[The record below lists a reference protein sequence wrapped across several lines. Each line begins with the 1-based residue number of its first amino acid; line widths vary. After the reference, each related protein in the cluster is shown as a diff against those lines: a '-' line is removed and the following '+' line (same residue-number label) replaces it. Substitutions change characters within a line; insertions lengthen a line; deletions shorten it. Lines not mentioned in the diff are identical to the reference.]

1 MIIVM
6 NVKEM
11 IPSLVMIISAFVLVE
26 RHLALYQRSD
36 YWMMISAIVLVAS
49 LAVIMTSIGLRLERM
64 EQQIEAS
71 ERILRVNMEE
81 IEEMIEKRMDTVES
95 RQGAAREE
103 ISKRVYR

>member
-1 MIIVM
+1 M
-6 NVKEM
+6 NMKEM

-36 YWMMISAIVLVAS
+36 YWMMISAMVLVAS
-49 LAVIMTSIGLRLERM
+49 LAVIRTIIGLRLRRM

-81 IEEMIEKRMDTVES
+81 IEEMIEKILHSVGFTRST
-95 RQGAAREE
+95 
-103 ISKRVYR
+103 

>member
-1 MIIVM
+1 M

-36 YWMMISAIVLVAS
+36 YWMMISAMVLVAS
-49 LAVIMTSIGLRLERM
+49 LAVTMTSIGLRLERM

-95 RQGAAREE
+95 RQGVAREE
-103 ISKRVYR
+103 IPKKGYR